1 MDTSVA
7 KFLWKYAKKLKVF
20 VAILFA
26 LVIFSNYLFSLRNY
40 LFAKVIGLI
49 SDNPRTPEV
58 YESSLYI
65 VLFIFGLLLLQS
77 SMESLKSLLDAKFM
91 PYYMSK
97 VSKDLFVNAHK
108 HSSSFFAEEMSG
120 NIAGKIKTIITN
132 TERCYMHLIYGLLQ
146 PISSI
151 VIVMFFIFAVDISLG
166 FIFSALNLFFIGL
179 MVFLKRKISPFS
191 ESRAKRNSEST
202 GVMVDSITNFD
213 LVKNFGNETFEKK
226 HYFRSVKKAA
236 KSLREESVKIAKVDF
251 LSKISFDFMNLSFY
265 FLALYY
271 WYYKDLSIANV
282 VLLTSFIGM
291 IGNAIR
297 NIGFFAADFSQ
308 LAGAIRDG
316 LKLLAKPLEVVDVPN
331 AIDLKITKADIVFN
345 KMGYHYKSSNA
356 LFKNFSLNIK
366 SGQKI
371 GLVGR
376 SGSGKSTLIRLL
388 SRYYN
393 IQSGEITIDGNDIS
407 KVKQKSLHKNI
418 ALIPQD
424 PSLFNRTIM
433 ENIRYGNTKACD
445 EEVYIAAKKAF
456 IHDFIMSLPN
466 GYASKVGERG
476 VMLSGGERQR
486 IAIAR
491 AILKNAPI
499 LILDEA
505 TSALDSESEGYIQN
519 SMRELMK
526 GKTVIV
532 IAHRL
537 STLKEMDKL
546 VVMDKGKIIEKGT
559 HASLLRKKGLYYDLY
574 NMQSLGFLGLGA

>member
-1 MDTSVA
+1 METSVA
-7 KFLWKYAKKLKVF
+7 KFLWKYAKKLKFF

-26 LVIFSNYLFSLRNY
+26 MVIFSNYLFSLRNY

-58 YESSLYI
+58 YESSLYVVI
-65 VLFIFGLLLLQS
+65 FIFGLLVLQS
-77 SMESLKSLLDAKFM
+77 SIESLKNLLDAKFM

-97 VSKDLFVNAHK
+97 VSKDLFVIAHK

-132 TERCYMHLIYGLLQ
+132 TERCYMHLIYGLVQ

-151 VIVMFFIFAVDISLG
+151 IIVMCFIFAIDISLG
-166 FIFSALNLFFIGL
+166 LTFSSLNLFFVGL

-191 ESRAKRNSEST
+191 EFRAKRNSEST
-202 GVMVDSITNFD
+202 GVMIDSITNFD

-226 HYFRSVKKAA
+226 HYFSSVKKAVKA
-236 KSLREESVKIAKVDF
+236 LRSETVKIAKVDF
-251 LSKISFDFMNLSFY
+251 FSKISFDFMNLSFY
-265 FLALYY
+265 FLAVYY
-271 WYYKDLSIANV
+271 WYYNDLSIANV

-291 IGNAIR
+291 ISNAIR
-297 NIGFFAADFSQ
+297 NLGFFAADFSQ

-316 LKLLAKPLEVVDVPN
+316 LKLLSKPLEVVDAPN
-331 AIDLKITKADIVFN
+331 APELKITKADIVFN
-345 KMGYHYKSSNA
+345 KIGYHYKSSNA

-366 SGQKI
+366 AGQKI

-393 IQSGEITIDGNDIS
+393 IQSGEISISGQDIS
-407 KVKQKSLHKNI
+407 KITQKSLHKNI

-424 PSLFNRTIM
+424 PSLFNRTII
-433 ENIRYGNTKACD
+433 ENIRYGNTKASD
-445 EEVYIAAKKAF
+445 EEVYAAAQKAF

-546 VVMDKGKIIEKGT
+546 VVMDKGKIIEKGS
-559 HASLLRKKGLYYDLY
+559 HASLLRKKGLYYNLY
-574 NMQSLGFLGLGA
+574 NMQSSGFLRLGE